1 MPAGPRSANGHR
13 RDQQKVSYPGPNVAR
28 VFAGGGFGV
37 GLTVN
42 QLDLPPWPP
51 EILPAGVEAHP
62 TRLGELMP
70 VDARSDAELAHEMRR
85 ANVADS
91 RLWAYRVEMIAA
103 LAKRRGDDRDRAPEQ
118 SGSAGTGWARLG
130 AVPAGLSEFFADE
143 LALVLDC
150 SRAAAAELAT
160 VALTLAHRLPETWAA
175 LADGELSWARARAI
189 AREVDRHGPELDPH
203 LLATVEAVVLP
214 QAPELSVHRLQ
225 ALVRA
230 EIVRRDAHAADRR
243 REQAQA
249 SADVLLRRSANEGMA
264 EVVTVLPQPVAAAV
278 YRAVDAHARQAK
290 VDGDPRPIGRI
301 RAEVSAALTLRPW
314 DETRPPVTAEL
325 WVIAPLN
332 SLLPDPSVLGEGGSP
347 PGIALVD
354 DEPIT
359 AGHLRALLTA
369 LDAVC
374 PGGLQSPTGGSLHLD
389 LLGGGG
395 ALLVTLTRREL
406 EQAVRRGCPAHADG
420 NCRCAV
426 VERPPPI
433 DGYVPTAAQRRWTRA
448 RDRQCRHPGCP
459 NRSGWAD
466 VDHVEAYADGG
477 RTDWATLCCLCRR
490 HHRLKTHAPGWSFH
504 LDADGALWVT
514 TPSGVTR
521 VSRPPGPELL
531 EPFEL
536 GAPVLDVVEP
546 APF

>member
-1 MPAGPRSANGHR
+1 M
-13 RDQQKVSYPGPNVAR
+13 
-28 VFAGGGFGV
+28 FAGGGFGV

-51 EILPAGVEAHP
+51 ETLPAGVEAHP

-374 PGGLQSPTGGSLHLD
+374 PGGLQSPTGGARCTSICSA
-389 LLGGGG
+389 G
-395 ALLVTLTRREL
+395 AARCSSRSPVGSSSR
-406 EQAVRRGCPAHADG
+406 
-420 NCRCAV
+420 RCAV
-426 VERPPPI
+426 AAPPTPT
-433 DGYVPTAAQRRWTRA
+433 GTAAAPWWNGRRRSTATSPPRPSAGGPGPGTGSAGTPAA
-448 RDRQCRHPGCP
+448 RTGP
-459 NRSGWAD
+459 
-466 VDHVEAYADGG
+466 GG
-477 RTDWATLCCLCRR
+477 RTSTTSRR
-490 HHRLKTHAPGWSFH
+490 TPTEGGPTAPTSVACAVG
-504 LDADGALWVT
+504 T
-514 TPSGVTR
+514 TG
-521 VSRPPGPELL
+521 SRPMPRA
-531 EPFEL
+531 
-536 GAPVLDVVEP
+536 GASTSTPTVP
-546 APF
+546 CG